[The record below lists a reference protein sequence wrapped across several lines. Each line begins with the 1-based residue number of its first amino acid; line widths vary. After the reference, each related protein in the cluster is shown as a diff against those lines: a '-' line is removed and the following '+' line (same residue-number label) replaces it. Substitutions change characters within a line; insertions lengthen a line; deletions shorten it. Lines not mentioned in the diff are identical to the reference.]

1 MKRKYLLVLASGLL
15 AASCAPSESSSVTGD
30 GTTQE
35 SESTSSSSSSSQ
47 QAVYLDDSLL
57 DSISGN
63 LLLVGNGTF
72 THESEYEA
80 DLDYTST
87 LSVSYNE
94 ESYYSL
100 ERLSNGA
107 NYESRVVKRG
117 DYPYTYYVD
126 ANNELVYTRV
136 EDASSSYTWDHFANP
151 FKSLTGRD
159 FRETSVKGTFMIP
172 NRTTIKEVSQKITGY
187 GFDFNSLRLVVE
199 DGAIS
204 EIQIKGEG
212 KDSYDSTLL
221 LDFTF
226 EISSTTHINDSPAV
240 YERSSLHDYYDAA
253 AKATKESEF
262 TITHT
267 DHHDIYGDTV
277 YKFYFTKDAI
287 YYAYIESG
295 DIVPYG
301 YVKEEA
307 GLSRFTNSASEGL
320 LRQYTSPNLTIAD
333 YYPSYDGFNSTILK
347 PVSQT
352 RFESYGSDNASII
365 GGFVCESA
373 DESITAKSAQNVSI
387 ELKDGKI
394 KKITYFYSI
403 LGGFTEGTV
412 TMDFDYSPVEIPLD
426 FSTMV
431 DAPQE

>member
-15 AASCAPSESSSVTGD
+15 AASCAPTESSSVEGGD
-30 GTTQE
+30 TTHE
-35 SESTSSSSSSSQ
+35 SESTSSSSSSGQ
-47 QAVYLDDSLL
+47 QTVYLDDALL
-57 DSISGN
+57 EPIRGN
-63 LLLVGNGTF
+63 LMLEGNGAF
-72 THESEYEA
+72 AHESEYEA

-87 LSVSYNE
+87 LTVSYNE

-107 NYESRVVKRG
+107 NYESRIVKRDG
-117 DYPYTYYVD
+117 YPYTYYVD
-126 ANNELVYTRV
+126 ADNELVYTRV

-151 FKSLTGRD
+151 FKELSGHD
-159 FRETSVKGTFMIP
+159 FRQTSTEGTFMIS
-172 NRTTIKEVSQKITGY
+172 NRATINDVSQKITGY
-187 GFDFNSLRLVVE
+187 GFDFNSFHLLVK
-199 DGAIS
+199 DGAVS
-204 EIQIKGEG
+204 EIKIKGEG
-212 KDSYDSTLL
+212 KDSYDSPVLL
-221 LDFTF
+221 EFTF
-226 EISSTTHINDSPAV
+226 EVASTIHVNDSPKV

-287 YYAYIESG
+287 YYAYIESS

-307 GLSRFTNSASEGL
+307 GLSRFTNSRSEGL
-320 LRQYTSPNLTIAD
+320 LRQYTSPNLTIDD

-347 PVSQT
+347 PVSESV
-352 RFESYGSDNASII
+352 FESYNSDNASII

-373 DESITAKSAQNVSI
+373 DESITAKSAQNLRI
-387 ELKDGKI
+387 ELEGGRI

>member
-15 AASCAPSESSSVTGD
+15 AASCAPSESSSVTGGD
-30 GTTQE
+30 THE

-212 KDSYDSTLL
+212 KDSYGSPLL

-226 EISSTTHINDSPAV
+226 EISSTTHINDSPKV

-347 PVSQT
+347 AVSET
-352 RFESYGSDNASII
+352 KFESYDSDNASII

-387 ELKDGKI
+387 ELEDGKI

-426 FSTMV
+426 FSAMV
-431 DAPQE
+431 DAPEE

>member
-15 AASCAPSESSSVTGD
+15 AASCAPSESSSITGD
-30 GTTQE
+30 GTTHE
-35 SESTSSSSSSSQ
+35 SESTSSSSSSQ

-212 KDSYDSTLL
+212 KDSYDSPLL

-347 PVSQT
+347 AVSET
-352 RFESYGSDNASII
+352 RFESYDSDNASII

-387 ELKDGKI
+387 ELEDGKI

-431 DAPQE
+431 DAPEE

>member
-15 AASCAPSESSSVTGD
+15 AASCAPSESSSVTGG
-30 GTTQE
+30 GTTHE

-199 DGAIS
+199 DGTIS

-212 KDSYDSTLL
+212 KDSYDSPLL

-226 EISSTTHINDSPAV
+226 EISSTTHINDSPKV

-295 DIVPYG
+295 EIVPYG

-347 PVSQT
+347 AVSET
-352 RFESYGSDNASII
+352 RFESYDSDNASII
-365 GGFVCESA
+365 GGFVCESS

-387 ELKDGKI
+387 ELEDGKI

>member
-15 AASCAPSESSSVTGD
+15 AASCAPTESSSFEGG
-30 GTTQE
+30 GTTHE

-47 QAVYLDDSLL
+47 QTVYLDDALL
-57 DSISGN
+57 EPIRGN
-63 LLLVGNGTF
+63 LMLEGNGTF
-72 THESEYEA
+72 AHESEYEA

-87 LSVSYNE
+87 LTVSYNE

-107 NYESRVVKRG
+107 NYESRIVKRDG
-117 DYPYTYYVD
+117 YPYTYYVD

-151 FKSLTGRD
+151 FKELSGHD
-159 FRETSVKGTFMIP
+159 FRQTSTEGTFMIS
-172 NRTTIKEVSQKITGY
+172 NRATINDVSQKITGY
-187 GFDFNSLRLVVE
+187 GFDFNSFHLLVKN
-199 DGAIS
+199 GAVS
-204 EIQIKGEG
+204 EIKIKGEG
-212 KDSYDSTLL
+212 KDSYDSPLTLE
-221 LDFTF
+221 FTF
-226 EISSTTHINDSPAV
+226 EVASTTHVNDSPKV

-307 GLSRFTNSASEGL
+307 GLSRFTNSRSEGL
-320 LRQYTSPNLTIAD
+320 LRQYTSPNLTIDD

-347 PVSQT
+347 AVSET
-352 RFESYGSDNASII
+352 VFESYNSDNASII

-373 DESITAKSAQNVSI
+373 DESITAKSAQNLRI
-387 ELKDGKI
+387 ELEDGRI

-431 DAPQE
+431 DAPHE

>member
-15 AASCAPSESSSVTGD
+15 AASCTPAESSSVESGD
-30 GTTQE
+30 TTHE

-47 QAVYLDDSLL
+47 QTVYLDDALL
-57 DSISGN
+57 EPIRGN
-63 LLLVGNGTF
+63 LMLEGNGTF
-72 THESEYEA
+72 AHESEYEA

-87 LSVSYNE
+87 LTVSYND

-107 NYESRVVKRG
+107 NYESRIVKRDG
-117 DYPYTYYVD
+117 YPYTYYVD

-151 FKSLTGRD
+151 FKELSGHD
-159 FRETSVKGTFMIP
+159 FRQTSTEGTFMIS
-172 NRTTIKEVSQKITGY
+172 NRATINDVSQKITGY
-187 GFDFNSLRLVVE
+187 GFDFNSFHLVVE
-199 DGAIS
+199 DGVVS
-204 EIQIKGEG
+204 EIRIKGEG
-212 KDSYDSTLL
+212 KDSYDSPLVL
-221 LDFTF
+221 EFTF
-226 EISSTTHINDSPAV
+226 EVASTTHVNDSPKV
-240 YERSSLHDYYDAA
+240 YERSSLHDCYDAA

-295 DIVPYG
+295 DTVPYG

-320 LRQYTSPNLTIAD
+320 LRQYTSPNLTIDD

-347 PVSQT
+347 AVSET
-352 RFESYGSDNASII
+352 RFVSYDSDNASII

-387 ELKDGKI
+387 ELEDGKI

>member
-15 AASCAPSESSSVTGD
+15 AASCAPSESSSITGG

-212 KDSYDSTLL
+212 KDSYDSPLL

-226 EISSTTHINDSPAV
+226 EISSTTHVNDSPKV

-287 YYAYIESG
+287 YYAYNESG

-347 PVSQT
+347 AVSET
-352 RFESYGSDNASII
+352 RFESYDSDNASII

-387 ELKDGKI
+387 ELEDGKI

-412 TMDFDYSPVEIPLD
+412 TMDFDYSPVEIPID

-431 DAPQE
+431 DAPEE

>member
-15 AASCAPSESSSVTGD
+15 AASCAPSGSSSVTGG
-30 GTTQE
+30 GTTHE

-47 QAVYLDDSLL
+47 QTVYLDDALL
-57 DSISGN
+57 EPIRGN
-63 LLLVGNGTF
+63 LMLEGNGTF
-72 THESEYEA
+72 AHESEYEA

-87 LSVSYNE
+87 LTVSYNE

-107 NYESRVVKRG
+107 NYESRIVKRDG
-117 DYPYTYYVD
+117 YPYTYYVD

-151 FKSLTGRD
+151 FKELSGHD
-159 FRETSVKGTFMIP
+159 FRQTSTEGTFMIS
-172 NRTTIKEVSQKITGY
+172 NRATINDVSQKITGY
-187 GFDFNSLRLVVE
+187 GFDFNSFHLLVK
-199 DGAIS
+199 DGAVS
-204 EIQIKGEG
+204 EIRIKGEG
-212 KDSYDSTLL
+212 KDSYDSPLTLE
-221 LDFTF
+221 FTF
-226 EISSTTHINDSPAV
+226 EVASTTHVNDWPKV

-267 DHHDIYGDTV
+267 DHHDVYGDTV

-287 YYAYIESG
+287 YYAYIETG

-307 GLSRFTNSASEGL
+307 GLSRFTNSRSEGL
-320 LRQYTSPNLTIAD
+320 LRQYTSPNLTIDD

-347 PVSQT
+347 AVSET
-352 RFESYGSDNASII
+352 VFESYSSDNASII

-373 DESITAKSAQNVSI
+373 DESITAKSAQNLRI
-387 ELKDGKI
+387 ELEGGRI

-426 FSTMV
+426 FSAMV
-431 DAPQE
+431 DARQE